1 MFHSVRISH
10 MTNRYPQN
18 RFVVVP
24 HRALHRRTASQKN
37 PWTCLAMARLLGAAR
52 ARAPRRT
59 GSGPAGAG
67 STIGKAQAAG
77 RPRGGPRARRG
88 GIPWDEERAQN
99 ARRTRAERAKNTPFL
114 LAGTKSGGGAHQI
127 PSRHHESQPPSAR
140 NTNFVTSCFDRT
152 PHVTSLGQKDQGP
165 KGSKPTDD
173 DGWPS

>member
-37 PWTCLAMARLLGAAR
+37 PWTCLAMARACWAQPSPGPPGGQGAAR
-52 ARAPRRT
+52 PAQGAPLGRHRPQ
-59 GSGPAGAG
+59 GAQEGAPGPE
-67 STIGKAQAAG
+67 
-77 RPRGGPRARRG
+77 GGE
-88 GIPWDEERAQN
+88 IHDEERAQN
-99 ARRTRAERAKNTPFL
+99 AHRTCTERAKNTPFL
-114 LAGTKSGGGAHQI
+114 LSGTKSGGGAHQI

-152 PHVTSLGQKDQGP
+152 PHVTPLSR
-165 KGSKPTDD
+165 
-173 DGWPS
+173 WPSAYL